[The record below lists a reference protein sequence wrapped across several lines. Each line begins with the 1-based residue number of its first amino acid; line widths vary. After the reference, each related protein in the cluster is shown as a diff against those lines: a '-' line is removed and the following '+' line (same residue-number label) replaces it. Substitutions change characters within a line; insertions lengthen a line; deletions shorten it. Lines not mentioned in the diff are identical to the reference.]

1 MYKSST
7 YVAIFFFLAPPFY
20 RKFNCRKIASD
31 QFSQVPNIFKL
42 ESVSLNCNLISRW
55 TLLNIVTPTFFASVF
70 LDSFY
75 LEI

>member
-1 MYKSST
+1 MLL
-7 YVAIFFFLAPPFY
+7 VFFLATPFY

-31 QFSQVPNIFKL
+31 QFSQLRNIFKL

-55 TLLNIVTPTFFASVF
+55 TFLNIVTPTFFALVL
-70 LDSFY
+70 LDNFY